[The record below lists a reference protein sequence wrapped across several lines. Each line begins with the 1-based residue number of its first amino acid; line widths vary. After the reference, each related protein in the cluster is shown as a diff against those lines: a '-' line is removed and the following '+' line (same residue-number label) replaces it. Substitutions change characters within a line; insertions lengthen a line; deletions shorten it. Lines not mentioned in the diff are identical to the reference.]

1 MCVVERNVFALLSSS
16 FSNKSFYFLDFL
28 FGSGGNKGSVLEVN
42 RCHPRENV
50 RKLWTLSLHGG
61 RPHSISFGGCSP
73 PYKTVPIYHT
83 FLSICRCLEAE
94 GTILPYILFALKGGH
109 WWGVDLR
116 KLELPWSWHGWPLTE
131 CQLYHSF
138 PTSTCP
144 PLPPPSPP
152 ATKGSRIGAARSP
165 PTNLLPGTAC
175 FRNLLESR
183 VQSGAGWV
191 CTVW

>member
-1 MCVVERNVFALLSSS
+1 MCVVERNVFALLCSS

-138 PTSTCP
+138 PTR
-144 PLPPPSPP
+144 PP
-152 ATKGSRIGAARSP
+152 ATLPPREVASEPRICHQP
-165 PTNLLPGTAC
+165 PIWSTAYI
-175 FRNLLESR
+175 RNLSESPAHSAQCALSAVR
-183 VQSGAGWV
+183 AV
-191 CTVW
+191 